1 MVKSKAYAPIVLFTY
16 NRPIHTEKTV
26 NALKMNDEV
35 SESDLIIFSDGAKSE
50 DDERNVNL
58 VRSYVKT
65 IIGFRSVSIIERNTN
80 FGLGNNIID
89 GVTTVVNKYGSV
101 IVLEDDLIT
110 SPYFLKYMNDGLSRY
125 ALNKEVIS
133 ISSYIYPIKK
143 KLTETFFIKGADC
156 LGWGTWKDKWVLFE
170 PDGKKLLDL
179 ILSKDLAVEFDFN
192 NAYPYTQMLKDQ
204 IAGKN
209 TSWAVR
215 WYASAFLQNR
225 LTLYPG
231 KSVVYHNGNDGSG
244 TNFGVS
250 TFLDVKLSDKPI
262 EVNNIKID
270 ENKYARKRIEY
281 YFKYCNANKIK
292 VLYRILKKLL

>member
-26 NALKMNDEV
+26 NALKMNDEA
-35 SESDLIIFSDGAKSE
+35 SDSDLIIFSDGAKSE
-50 DDERNVNL
+50 EDKQNVNL

-65 IIGFRSVSIIERNTN
+65 IVGFRSVSIIERNTN

-110 SPYFLKYMNDGLSRY
+110 SSYFLKYMNDGLSRY
-125 ALNKEVIS
+125 TLNKEVIS

-143 KLTETFFIKGADC
+143 KLPETFFIKGADC
-156 LGWGTWKDKWVLFE
+156 LGWGTWKDKWALFE
-170 PDGKKLLDL
+170 ADGKKLLDL
-179 ILSKDLAVEFDFN
+179 IISKDLVVEFDFN

-215 WYASAFLQNR
+215 WYASAFIQNR

-231 KSVVYHNGNDGSG
+231 KSLIYHNGNDGSG

-250 TFLDVKLSDKPI
+250 TFLDVELSDKPI
-262 EVNNIKID
+262 VIDDIQIK
-270 ENKYARKRIEY
+270 ENMYAKKCMERYLKYR
-281 YFKYCNANKIK
+281 NANRIYI
-292 VLYRILKKLL
+292 LYRKFRKLL